1 MDWEWQMSYISDRL
15 PRGETIRYSGRI
27 SWIPFIIRSMTMLVI
42 LSFVAGCV
50 WGITDDTKLM
60 SVTYLIGVIVWALS
74 LLKTALRIVGTEM
87 VITNSH
93 IHSKTGIIRI
103 DNDRETSLDKID
115 RVDIDKHRFVQRVFD
130 FGDIEFQT
138 VGSDSGFFLFKDVAH
153 PYEMKDAYNAAKYD
167 YEQRLRSESDSARRG
182 GGMGAE
188 PDNPWAEAGG
198 YGGVRRNSRNGRV
211 NGGKHVTSGG
221 ESQ

>member
-1 MDWEWQMSYISDRL
+1 MSYISDRL
-15 PRGETIRYSGRI
+15 PRGEEIRYSGRI
-27 SWIPFIIRSMTMLVI
+27 SWIPFVLRSMVLLVV

-50 WGITDDTKLM
+50 WGITDDARLM
-60 SVTYLIGVIVWALS
+60 AVTYLVGVIVWALS

-93 IHSKTGIIRI
+93 IHSKTGIVRI

-115 RVDIDKHRFVQRVFD
+115 RVDIDKHKVVQRIFD

-167 YEQRLRSESDSARRG
+167 YEQRLRRETEDTRRDGSSVPRRG
-182 GGMGAE
+182 TE

-198 YGGVRRNSRNGRV
+198 YGGVRHHGSRERNGK
-211 NGGKHVTSGG
+211 GGGRRISAGG
-221 ESQ
+221 DR

>member
-1 MDWEWQMSYISDRL
+1 MSYISDRL
-15 PRGETIRYSGRI
+15 PRGEEIRYSGHV
-27 SWIPFIIRSMTMLVI
+27 SLIPFILRSMTLLVV
-42 LSFVAGCV
+42 LSFAAGCV
-50 WGITDDTKLM
+50 WGITDDARLM
-60 SVTYLIGVIVWALS
+60 AVTYLVGVIVWALA
-74 LLKTALRIVGTEM
+74 LLKAALRIVGTEM

-115 RVDIDKHRFVQRVFD
+115 RVDIDKHKFVQRIFD

-167 YEQRLRSESDSARRG
+167 YEQRLRSEAETARRDG
-182 GGMGAE
+182 SGMSRRGSE

-198 YGGVRRNSRNGRV
+198 YGGVRNHGNRTKRGKGDRHISA
-211 NGGKHVTSGG
+211 GGDR
-221 ESQ
+221 

>member
-1 MDWEWQMSYISDRL
+1 MSYIGDRL
-15 PRGETIRYSGRI
+15 PRGEEIRYSGHV
-27 SWIPFIIRSMTMLVI
+27 SWIPFVLRSMMLFVV

-50 WGITDDTKLM
+50 WGGTDDVRLM
-60 SVTYLIGVIVWALS
+60 AVTYLAGVIVWALS
-74 LLKTALRIVGTEM
+74 LLRTALRIAGTEI

-115 RVDIDKHRFVQRVFD
+115 RVDIDKHRFVQRAFD

-153 PYEMKDAYNAAKYD
+153 PYEIKDAYNAAKYD
-167 YEQRLRSESDSARRG
+167 YEQVLRRESG
-182 GGMGAE
+182 GVPSRHGSV
-188 PDNPWAEAGG
+188 PDNPWSEAGG
-198 YGGVRRNSRNGRV
+198 YGGVRRHGTRGGRHV
-211 NGGKHVTSGG
+211 SAGGDRR
-221 ESQ
+221 